1 METFQFDHAVQYSNT
16 VIQQWVFGL
25 VGMHAACYVTG
36 PISNSAR
43 LLFGGS
49 GALMEKRTNYCCHC
63 PAADKG
69 LPVHVIDFD
78 GNFRFPY
85 DLRSDLF
92 ILGSIYVISPTK
104 SFLASL
110 P

>member
-1 METFQFDHAVQYSNT
+1 
-16 VIQQWVFGL
+16 
-25 VGMHAACYVTG
+25 
-36 PISNSAR
+36 
-43 LLFGGS
+43 
-49 GALMEKRTNYCCHC
+49 MEKSTNYCCHC

-78 GNFRFPY
+78 EFLY